1 MQIEIWRMNHDFHHN
16 QNYQK
21 INEYQFINNMFFGA
35 KKKETIK
42 VDDTTSKDLEL
53 VTKMNHDLAKSLDL
67 KETLSNSL
75 ELIIKRINA
84 QAANIFLIDDKNQSF
99 QCIASKHQAYLED
112 FEIPITQGVMGKAVV
127 LKKCIRVGDV
137 RKDVR
142 EIAEFYFDL
151 DNKTNFTTYS
161 VLCSPLIVSDECI
174 GVIHCLNKKTN
185 NKLFEEND
193 RKLLETLS
201 GPAALAIRNARMAKD
216 LVDKNRMQKEIE
228 IVGEIQKTLLSQNQK
243 EKFPIAG
250 INIPA
255 KVVSGDFYNFA
266 ELTEGVYGF
275 GVADVSGKGIKSSLL
290 MSKASSL
297 YRCLSKT
304 NFSAAEL
311 LNILNSEICETT
323 SRGMFVTMLIG
334 IYDSKKKE
342 LTLAN
347 AGHEP
352 PLIYDN
358 EGNFSNFEEAGPP
371 LGIAP
376 KFKFKETKI
385 NFSNSSMYIFTDG
398 ITEIKDTKGNMLE
411 SDGFKDY
418 IKKYQPIPN
427 YERLN
432 KIVEDIIKSGRIQKD
447 DLTIVVVDGS

>member
-1 MQIEIWRMNHDFHHN
+1 MFYFKPKKPEEEKKPEIN
-16 QNYQK
+16 QAN
-21 INEYQFINNMFFGA
+21 I
-35 KKKETIK
+35 
-42 VDDTTSKDLEL
+42 DLEII
-53 VTKMNHDLAKSLDL
+53 TKMNQEFAV
-67 KETLSNSL
+67 SL
-75 ELIIKRINA
+75 ELNDTLDTALKVIIERLNA
-84 QAANIFLIDDKNQSF
+84 QAANIFLINDQKKKF
-99 QCIASKHQAYLED
+99 ECIASINQNYLDEYELELTD
-112 FEIPITQGVMGKAVV
+112 GVMAKAVTQ
-127 LKKCIRVGDV
+127 KKCIRVGNV
-137 RKDVR
+137 KKDVR

-304 NFSAAEL
+304 NYSAAEL
-311 LNILNSEICETT
+311 LEILNSEICETT

-334 IYDSKKKE
+334 IYDSNKKE

-352 PLIYDN
+352 PLIYSKD
-358 EGNFSNFEEAGPP
+358 GTFSNFEEAGPP

-385 NFSNSSMYIFTDG
+385 NFENSSMYIFTDG
-398 ITEIKDTKGNMLE
+398 ITEIKDSKGDMLE
-411 SDGFKDY
+411 AEGFKNY
-418 IKKYQPIPN
+418 IKKYQEVPN
-427 YERLN
+427 HERLN

-447 DLTIVVVDGS
+447 DLTIVVIDGK

>member
-1 MQIEIWRMNHDFHHN
+1 MFLFKSKKPIEPEK
-16 QNYQK
+16 QASQV
-21 INEYQFINNMFFGA
+21 NE
-35 KKKETIK
+35 
-42 VDDTTSKDLEL
+42 DLEL
-53 VTKMNHDLAKSLDL
+53 VTKMNQEFAVSLDL
-67 KETLSNSL
+67 NDTLKTAL
-75 ELIIKRINA
+75 EVIIARLNA
-84 QAANIFLIDDKNQSF
+84 EAANIFLINDKKKKF
-99 QCIASKHQAYLED
+99 ECIASLHQNYLDEYELD
-112 FEIPITQGVMGKAVV
+112 LKDGVMGKAVQQ
-127 LKKCIRVGDV
+127 KKCIRVGNV

-151 DNKTNFTTYS
+151 DNKTNFNTYS
-161 VLCSPLIVSDECI
+161 VLCSPLIAANECI

-185 NKLFEEND
+185 DKLFIEDD

-201 GPAALAIRNARMAKD
+201 APAALAIRNAKMAKEMIE
-216 LVDKNRMQKEIE
+216 KNKIQKEVE
-228 IVGEIQKTLLSQNQK
+228 IVGEIQKSLLSKNK
-243 EKFPIAG
+243 DENFPVAG

-255 KVVSGDFYNFA
+255 KVVSGDFYNFSD
-266 ELTEGVYGF
+266 LGDGKYGF

-304 NFSAAEL
+304 NYSAAEL
-311 LNILNSEICETT
+311 LNVLNTEICETT

-334 IYDSKKKE
+334 IYDSNKKE

-352 PLIYDN
+352 PLIYSKD
-358 EGNFSNFEEAGPP
+358 GNFSNFEEAGPP

-411 SDGFKDY
+411 AEGFKNY
-418 IKKYQPIPN
+418 IKKYQDTPN
-427 YERLN
+427 HQRLN
-432 KIVEDIIKSGRIQKD
+432 KIIEDIIKSGRIQKD
-447 DLTIVVVDGS
+447 DLTIVVVDGE

>member
-1 MQIEIWRMNHDFHHN
+1 MITSIVE
-16 QNYQK
+16 NYQK
-21 INEYQFINNMFFGA
+21 SNRLPIKNMFFG
-35 KKKETIK
+35 KKKELK
-42 VDDTTSKDLEL
+42 NEVEDTSSKDLAI
-53 VTKMNHDLAKSLDL
+53 VTQMNQEFAKSLDL
-67 KETLSNSL
+67 KETLQNSL
-75 ELIIKRINA
+75 EVIIKRINA
-84 QAANIFLIDDKNQSF
+84 QAANIFLIDDKSQTF

-112 FEIPITQGVMGKAVV
+112 FEIPITQGVMGKAAV

-161 VLCSPLIVSDECI
+161 VLCSPLIVSGECI
-174 GVIHCLNKKTN
+174 GVIHCLNKKTG

-201 GPAALAIRNARMAKD
+201 GPAALAIRNAKMAKD
-216 LVDKNRMQKEIE
+216 LVEKNRMQKEIE
-228 IVGEIQKTLLSQNQK
+228 IVGEIQKTLLSQNKK
-243 EKFPIAG
+243 ENFPIAG

-266 ELTEGVYGF
+266 EISNGVFGF

-334 IYDSKKKE
+334 IYDSNKKE

-352 PLIYDN
+352 PLIYSKD
-358 EGNFSNFEEAGPP
+358 GNFSNFEEAGPP

-398 ITEIKDTKGNMLE
+398 ITEIKDVEGKMLE
-411 SDGFKDY
+411 SLGFQNY
-418 IKKYQPIPN
+418 IKKYQEVPN
-427 YERLN
+427 NERLN
-432 KIVEDIIKSGRIQKD
+432 KIIEDIIKSGRIQKD
-447 DLTIVVVDGS
+447 DLTIVVVDGK

>member
-1 MQIEIWRMNHDFHHN
+1 MNNEFHQS

-21 INEYQFINNMFFGA
+21 FNEYQFINNMFFGA
-35 KKKETIK
+35 KKTETIK
-42 VDDTTSKDLEL
+42 VDNTSIKDLEL
-53 VTKMNHDLAKSLDL
+53 VTKMSQEFAKTLDL
-67 KETLSNSL
+67 KETLQTSL
-75 ELIIKRINA
+75 EVIIKRINA
-84 QAANIFLIDDKNQSF
+84 QAANIFLIDDDKQNF

-112 FEIPITQGVMGKAVV
+112 FEIPITQGVMGKAAVM
-127 LKKCIRVGDV
+127 KECIRVGDV

-174 GVIHCLNKKTN
+174 GVIHCLNKKTD
-185 NKLFEEND
+185 NKLFEESD

-201 GPAALAIRNARMAKD
+201 GPAALAIRNAKMAKD
-216 LVDKNRMQKEIE
+216 LIDKNRMEKEIE
-228 IVGEIQKTLLSQNQK
+228 IVGEIQKTLLSQNIK
-243 EKFPIAG
+243 ENFPIAG

-255 KVVSGDFYNFA
+255 KVVSGDFYNFS
-266 ELTEGVYGF
+266 ELSNGVYGF

-304 NFSAAEL
+304 NFSAAGL
-311 LNILNSEICETT
+311 LDILNTEICETT

-334 IYDSKKKE
+334 IYDSNKKE

-352 PLIYDN
+352 PLIYSND
-358 EGNFSNFEEAGPP
+358 GNFSNFEEAGPP

-385 NFSNSSMYIFTDG
+385 SFSNSSMYIFTDG
-398 ITEIKDTKGNMLE
+398 ITEIRDAKGNMLE
-411 SDGFKDY
+411 ADGFKNY
-418 IKKYQPIPN
+418 IKKYQQIPN
-427 YERLN
+427 HERLN
-432 KIVEDIIKSGRIQKD
+432 KIIEDIIKSGRIQKD
-447 DLTIVVVDGS
+447 DLTIVAVDA